1 MAFPRNLLNDSEELV
16 LDLRPH
22 WFYLAKPMVASV
34 LSVILAIVV
43 LVVLSPDGALGSVAT
58 IVFVAAVVITLAW
71 LGWQYMVWNT
81 TMFVLTSDR
90 IITRR
95 GVLSKQGVEIPLE
108 RVNTVFF
115 KQSVFERMMG
125 SGDLAIESA
134 GESGNES
141 FSNIRKPSIV
151 QKEIY
156 VQMEA
161 NENRK
166 FDRMRGGPAAPADQ
180 TLHQSD
186 SIPQQ
191 IEKLSELH
199 QRGVL
204 SDSEFQQKK
213 SELLDRM

>member
-1 MAFPRNLLNDSEELV
+1 MAFPRNLLNDKEELV

-22 WFYLAKPMVASV
+22 WYFLVKSGAALLGAVI
-34 LSVILAIVV
+34 LGIVILAAG
-43 LVVLSPDGALGSVAT
+43 PDGTFGDVLKIVAAIAVVVALGW
-58 IVFVAAVVITLAW
+58 F
-71 LGWQYMVWNT
+71 GWTYLVWNT

-90 IITRR
+90 IVSRR
-95 GVLSKQGVEIPLE
+95 GVLSKEGVEIPLE

-115 KQSVFERMMG
+115 KQSVFERMLG

-134 GESGNES
+134 GERGSES

-166 FDRMRGGPAAPADQ
+166 FDRINRPAAAPTDQ
-180 TLHQSD
+180 TTPQGG
-186 SIPQQ
+186 SIPDQ
-191 IEKLSELH
+191 IEQLAELH

-204 SDSEFQQKK
+204 SDAEYQAKK
-213 SELLDRM
+213 AELLERM